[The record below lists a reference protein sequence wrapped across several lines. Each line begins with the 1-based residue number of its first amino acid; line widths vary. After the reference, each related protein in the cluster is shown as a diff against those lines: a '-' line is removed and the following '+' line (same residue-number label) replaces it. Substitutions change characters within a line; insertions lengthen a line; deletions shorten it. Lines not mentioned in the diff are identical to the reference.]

1 MTLSLLLLGD
11 ILENSSNLFLN
22 FLMPSGKATPARQG
36 GGVPLYVTEQLES
49 MELCLSR
56 GMKEE
61 SRAYR

>member
-1 MTLSLLLLGD
+1 
-11 ILENSSNLFLN
+11 
-22 FLMPSGKATPARQG
+22 MPSGKATPARQG